1 MLQHTELFKKL
12 TITDLKNKYQNTSLG
27 FAWSL
32 LSPLLMMVTL
42 YFVFRHI
49 FRMEDFEVYLLIGII
64 TWRFFA
70 NGTNSAL
77 LSIVGKQNLVT
88 NVYSPRWLI
97 TCSSVASSFISSAL
111 EFMVLLP
118 LVLIL
123 GGQISLS
130 VLLFPIVHLLY
141 AVMICGVGFAVAAL
155 FVRYRDLQ
163 HIWEVF
169 LTAAFF
175 LCPIIYPLS
184 LVSAKRMD
192 IYMLN
197 PLTRVIMIYR
207 DLFLHGK
214 FPATGDLLFVVL
226 SAIIVFILGY
236 LIFWRLEPRFAEQ
249 V

>member
-32 LSPLLMMVTL
+32 LSPLLLMTTL
-42 YFVFRHI
+42 YFVFRNI
-49 FRMEDFEVYLLIGII
+49 FRMENFEVYLLIGII
-64 TWRFFA
+64 TWRFFV

-77 LSIVGKQNLVT
+77 FSIVGKQDLVT
-88 NVYSPRWLI
+88 RVYIPRWLI
-97 TCSSVASSFISSAL
+97 TCSSVASSLISSTL
-111 EFMVLLP
+111 EFIVLLP
-118 LVLIL
+118 MALIL
-123 GGQISLS
+123 GGQISLGI
-130 VLLFPIVHLLY
+130 LLFPIVHLLY
-141 AVMICGVGFAVAAL
+141 AAMICGVGFAVAAL

-169 LTAAFF
+169 LTAVFF

-184 LVSAKRMD
+184 RVPDNYMD
-192 IYMLN
+192 VYLLN
-197 PLTRVIMIYR
+197 PVTRVIMIYR
-207 DLFLHGK
+207 DLLMDGT
-214 FPATGDLLFVVL
+214 FPAMGDLLFVVL
-226 SAIIVFILGY
+226 ATMVVFSLGY

>member
-1 MLQHTELFKKL
+1 MLQHMELLKRL

-32 LSPLLMMVTL
+32 FSPLLLMITL
-42 YFVFRHI
+42 YYVFRTI
-49 FRMEDFEVYLLIGII
+49 FQQVEDFEVYLLIGIV

-77 LSIVGKQNLVT
+77 SSIVGKQNLVT
-88 NVYSPRWLI
+88 RVYIPRWLI
-97 TCSSVASSFISSAL
+97 TSSSVASSLVSSTL

-118 LVLIL
+118 LALIL
-123 GGQISLS
+123 GGEISLS
-130 VLLFPIVHLLY
+130 ILLFPIVHLLY

-155 FVRYRDLQ
+155 FVRDLQ

-184 LVSAKRMD
+184 LVPENRMD
-192 IYMLN
+192 LYLLN
-197 PLTRVIMIYR
+197 PLTRVIIIYR
-207 DLFLHGK
+207 DLFLNGK
-214 FPATGDLLFVVL
+214 FPAAGDVIFVVL
-226 SAIIVFILGY
+226 SAIIVFILGS
-236 LIFWRLEPRFAEQ
+236 LIFWKLEPRFAEH

>member
-32 LSPLLMMVTL
+32 FSPLLLMLTL
-42 YFVFRHI
+42 YFVFRTI
-49 FRMEDFEVYLLIGII
+49 FQMENFAVYLLIGII

-77 LSIVGKQNLVT
+77 FSIVAKQNLVT
-88 NVYSPRWLI
+88 KVYIPRWLI
-97 TCSSVASSFISSAL
+97 TCSSVASGFISSTL
-111 EFMVLLP
+111 EFAVLLP
-118 LVLIL
+118 LALIL
-123 GGQISLS
+123 GGQVSLS
-130 VLLFPIVHLLY
+130 ILLFPIVHLLY
-141 AVMICGVGFAVAAL
+141 AVMICGVGFAIAAL

-169 LTAAFF
+169 LSAAFF

-184 LVSAKRMD
+184 RIPDNYMD
-192 IYMLN
+192 VYLLN
-197 PLTRVIMIYR
+197 PVTRVIIIYR
-207 DLFLHGK
+207 DLFLDGT
-214 FPATGDLLFVVL
+214 FPAIGDVLFVAL